1 MLLERIEKSLIKI
14 QENLNKDE
22 FIYDFLEAYE
32 QPKSSIKRLKDGDYN
47 LSKKPNEVIWKKK
60 IYFYSVN
67 KNEDIHEV
75 IDNISKS
82 EIVEKNKIRF
92 IIITDFKEFLSV
104 DKKNNSTL
112 DIEINQLSK
121 NVDFFL
127 PLLGLEKSHEH
138 QENHA
143 DIKAAYKMGKLYD
156 LLLDDNNEWSKND
169 INRRSFNI
177 FFSRI
182 LFCLFAQDSNIFD
195 KNLFTTSISS
205 HTLEDGSD
213 LDIYLDKLFK
223 SLNIK
228 NKNDFPNYL
237 KLFPYVNGGLFKD
250 VHKIPKISSASRK
263 ILIECSELD
272 WKAIN
277 PDIFGSMMQAVVH
290 HGERKNLGMHYTS
303 LNNILKVIKPL
314 FLDDLY
320 DIFYKSGDDKNK
332 LNNLL
337 KKIYNLKI
345 FDPACGSGNFLIVAY
360 KEIYKLEIEIL
371 KKLKEIDKNDW
382 LILNSGIRLSQ
393 FYGIEIDDYAH
404 EIAKLSLWIAE
415 HQMNVIYNEI
425 LDENK
430 PSLPLTDAGNIV
442 CKNALDFNW
451 EKFCTFNDGCEI
463 FVIGNPPYLGYTKQT
478 KEHKADIDR
487 VFNKIKGS
495 NILDY
500 ISCWFYIGSKY
511 VSKTNAKLGFV
522 STNSIIQGEQVSI
535 LWPTILKDN
544 IEIFFAYKGFNWS
557 NNAKNK
563 AGVTCVIIGL
573 INQKKY
579 LNKKKL
585 FFNNQIKDVKNI
597 NAYLFDGPN
606 IIVKKENSSIS
617 NLPKMSFGNMPLD
630 NGNLILS
637 NNEKEELLEENKK
650 FNKFIRPLIGAE
662 EYINGK
668 IRYCIWIKDNELDE
682 AIESNFIKKRIEK
695 VKIFRTKSKRTASK
709 RLAQRAHQ
717 FADINESKNNS
728 LIIPRHTSERR
739 KYLITGFLD
748 KNIIIP
754 DSSRVIYDPP
764 TYILPIISSRLHNLW
779 ANFVGGFLQT
789 TPRYSIT
796 LSYNTFPI
804 PHINNEVKNSLD
816 TLCFKLIDEREK
828 FSEKTLADIYDP
840 NYMPESIK
848 KIHLEI
854 DGIIDEIL
862 NINSNWEDDKKIVSM
877 LETYKKLKNIE
888 TLI

>member
-1 MLLERIEKSLIKI
+1 MLLERIEKNLIKI
-14 QENLNKDE
+14 QENLNKDN

-32 QPKSSIKRLKDGDYN
+32 QPKASIKRLKAGDYN
-47 LSKKPNEVIWKKK
+47 LSKKSNEVIWKKK
-60 IYFYSVN
+60 IYFYKVN
-67 KNEDIHEV
+67 NNEDIHDV

-82 EIVEKNKIRF
+82 ELIQKNKIRF
-92 IIITDFKEFLSV
+92 IIVTDFNEFLSIN
-104 DKKNNSTL
+104 KKNNSTL

-138 QENHA
+138 QENQA

-156 LLLDDNNEWSKND
+156 LLLDDNKEWSKND

-182 LFCLFAQDSNIFD
+182 LFCLFAQDSNIFN

-250 VHKIPKISSASRK
+250 VCKIPKMSSASRK

-337 KKIYNLKI
+337 KKIYNFKI

-371 KKLKEIDKNDW
+371 KKLREIDKNDW

-430 PSLPLTDAGNIV
+430 PSLPLTDAGNII
-442 CKNALDFNW
+442 CKNALGVNW
-451 EKFCTFNDGCEI
+451 EKFCTFNHGCEI

-478 KEHKADIDR
+478 KEHKADIKR

-535 LWPTILKDN
+535 LWPTILKNN

-563 AGVTCVIIGL
+563 AGVTCVIIG
-573 INQKKY
+573 INQKKD

-617 NLPKMSFGNMPLD
+617 NLPKMSVGNMPLD

-637 NNEKEELLEENKK
+637 NNEREELLEENKK

-668 IRYCIWIKDNELDE
+668 IRYCIWIKDNELNE
-682 AIESNFIKKRIEK
+682 AIESNFIKERIEK
-695 VKIFRTKSKRTASK
+695 VKIFRAKSKRTESK

-717 FADINESKNNS
+717 FADINEAKNNS

-748 KNIIIP
+748 KNTIIP

-764 TYILPIISSRLHNLW
+764 TFILPIISSRLHNLW

-848 KIHLEI
+848 KIHLKI
-854 DGIIDEIL
+854 DGIIGEIL
-862 NINSNWEDDKKIVSM
+862 NINLNWEDDKKIVSM
-877 LETYKKLKNIE
+877 LEMYKKLKNTEI
-888 TLI
+888 LI

>member
-1 MLLERIEKSLIKI
+1 MLLERIEKNLKNI
-14 QENLNKDE
+14 QENINKDN

-47 LSKKPNEVIWKKK
+47 LSKKTNEVIWKKK
-60 IYFYSVN
+60 IYFYN
-67 KNEDIHEV
+67 AGPNEDVHDI
-75 IDNISKS
+75 IDNISKD
-82 EIVEKNKIRF
+82 ENIKKNQVRFLIV
-92 IIITDFKEFLSV
+92 TDFKDFLSI
-104 DKKNNSTL
+104 DTKNKTTL
-112 DIEINQLSK
+112 DLNISEISK
-121 NVDFFL
+121 NADFFL
-127 PLLGLEKSHEH
+127 PLAGLEKSQEH
-138 QENHA
+138 QETQA

-156 LLLDDNNEWSKND
+156 LLLEDNKEWSQQNVNKH
-169 INRRSFNI
+169 SFNI

-205 HTLEDGSD
+205 HTLENGSD

-228 NKNDFPNYL
+228 NKDDLSSYL

-250 VHKIPKISSASRK
+250 VHKIPKMSSASRK

-290 HGERKNLGMHYTS
+290 QGERKNLGMHYTS
-303 LNNILKVIKPL
+303 LNNILKVIRPL
-314 FLDDLY
+314 FLNDLY
-320 DIFYKSGDDKNK
+320 DDFYKSNDDKNK
-332 LNNLL
+332 LKKLL

-345 FDPACGSGNFLIVAY
+345 FDPACGSGNFLIISY
-360 KEIYKLEIEIL
+360 KEIYRLEIEIL
-371 KKLKEIDKNDW
+371 KKLKEIDRNDW
-382 LILNSGIRLSQ
+382 LILKSGIRLSQ

-425 LDENK
+425 LNENK
-430 PSLPLTDAGNIV
+430 PSLPLTESGNII
-442 CKNALDFNW
+442 CKNSLDVNW
-451 EKFCTFNDGCEI
+451 EKFCSTSKESEI
-463 FVIGNPPYLGYTKQT
+463 FVIGNPPYLGSKRQE
-478 KEHKADIDR
+478 KEHKVDIKR
-487 VFNKIKGS
+487 IFKEKKGS

-500 ISCWFYIGSKY
+500 ISCWFYMGSKY
-511 VSKTNAKLGFV
+511 ILNTNAKLAFV
-522 STNSIIQGEQVSI
+522 STNSITQGEQVSV
-535 LWPTILKDN
+535 LWPAIFEN
-544 IEIFFAYKGFNWS
+544 SVEIYFAYKSFNWN
-557 NNAKNK
+557 NNAKNN

-573 INQKKY
+573 SQKK
-579 LNKKKL
+579 NNSTKKI
-585 FFNNQIKDVKNI
+585 FFNNQVKDVKNI
-597 NAYLFDGPN
+597 NAYLFEGPN
-606 IIVKKENSSIS
+606 IIVEKENFSIS
-617 NLPKMSFGNMPLD
+617 NLPKMNFGNMPLD

-637 NNEKEELLEENKK
+637 NNDKEELLKESEK

-668 IRYCIWIKDNELDE
+668 IRFCIWIKNNEVDE
-682 AIESNFIKKRIEK
+682 ALKSNFIRKRVEK
-695 VKIFRTKSKRTASK
+695 VKAFRNKSKDSASK
-709 RLAQRAHQ
+709 RLAQRSHQ
-717 FADINESKNNS
+717 FRDLNEAKSNS
-728 LIIPRHTSERR
+728 LIIPRVTSERR

-748 KNIIIP
+748 SNIIIP
-754 DSSRVIYDPP
+754 DSSQVIYDPP
-764 TYILPIISSRLHNLW
+764 IYIFTIISSRLHNLW
-779 ANFVGGFLQT
+779 ANFVGGSLQT

-796 LSYNTFPI
+796 LSYNTFPFPNI
-804 PHINNEVKNSLD
+804 SNEIKRILEVV
-816 TLCFKLIDEREK
+816 CFKLIDEREK

-854 DGIIDEIL
+854 DDIIDGIL

-877 LETYKKLKNIE
+877 LEMYKKLKNIE

>member
-1 MLLERIEKSLIKI
+1 MLLERIEKNLKKI
-14 QENLNKDE
+14 QENINKDN
-22 FIYDFLEAYE
+22 FIFDFLEAYE
-32 QPKSSIKRLKDGDYN
+32 QPKASIKRIKEGDYN
-47 LSKKPNEVIWKKK
+47 LSKKQNEVIWKKK
-60 IYFYSVN
+60 LYFYSVN
-67 KNEDIHEV
+67 ANEDIHEV

-82 EIVEKNKIRF
+82 EAVEKNKIRF
-92 IIITDFKEFLSV
+92 IIVTDFKEFLSV
-104 DKKNNSTL
+104 DKRNNSTL

-127 PLLGLEKSHEH
+127 PLLGLEKYHEH
-138 QENHA
+138 QENQA

-156 LLLDDNNEWSKND
+156 LLLEDNKEWSKND

-250 VHKIPKISSASRK
+250 VHKIPKMSSASRK

-290 HGERKNLGMHYTS
+290 HGERKDLGMHYTS

-320 DIFYKSGDDKNK
+320 DIFYKSTDDKNK

-425 LDENK
+425 LNENK
-430 PSLPLTDAGNIV
+430 PSLPLTDAGNII
-442 CKNALDFNW
+442 CKNALDVNW
-451 EKFCTFNDGCEI
+451 EEFCAFNNGYEI
-463 FVIGNPPYLGYTKQT
+463 FVIGNPPYLGPKKQT
-478 KEHKADIDR
+478 TEHRADIDR

-500 ISCWFYIGSKY
+500 ISCWFYVGSKY
-511 VSKTNAKLGFV
+511 ISKTNAKLGFV
-522 STNSIIQGEQVSI
+522 STNSIIQGEQVSVF
-535 LWPTILKDN
+535 WPTILKDN
-544 IEIFFAYKGFNWS
+544 IEIFFAYKGFHWS

-573 INQKKY
+573 NQKRD

-606 IIVKKENSSIS
+606 IIVEKENSSIS

-637 NNEKEELLEENKK
+637 NNEREELLNENKK
-650 FNKFIRPLIGAE
+650 FDKFIRPLIGAE

-668 IRYCIWIKDNELDE
+668 TRFCIWIKNNEVDE
-682 AIESNFIKKRIEK
+682 ASKSNFIRKRIEK
-695 VKIFRTKSKRTASK
+695 VKAFRNKSKDSASK
-709 RLAQRAHQ
+709 RLAQRSHQ
-717 FADINESKNNS
+717 FRDFNEAKNNS

-754 DSSRVIYDPP
+754 DSSQVIYDPP
-764 TYILPIISSRLHNLW
+764 TYILSVISSRLHNLW
-779 ANFVGGFLQT
+779 ANFVGGSLGT

-796 LSYNTFPI
+796 LSYNTFPF
-804 PHINNEVKNSLD
+804 PNINNEVKKSLD
-816 TLCFKLIDEREK
+816 ILCFKLIDEREK

-854 DGIIDEIL
+854 DDIIDEIL

-877 LETYKKLKNIE
+877 LEMYKKLKNIE